1 MVSLL
6 AGYMGYYFNRSNLS
20 VAQDAIIEDTGLSPS
35 DMSIVLRSVYGRGGG
50 RGAGRDRA
58 WAGQERAWAR
68 KGVGRAWAGQ
78 GRAWAG
84 QGVGRT
90 GRGQGT
96 AG

>member
-58 WAGQERAWAR
+58 WAGHGR
-68 KGVGRAWAGQ
+68 VGRGCADQ
-78 GRAWAG
+78 SCPDRD
-84 QGVGRT
+84 T
-90 GRGQGT
+90 KLF
-96 AG
+96 